1 MIINRIGAEFEYEG
15 TTYVI
20 GAPIV
25 GTPESEYEGLYGTI
39 TEIRV
44 GEDKETENETPDL
57 YCSFE
62 VPVLPCEVKKLEEVF
77 SELYSQ
83 KKTIDDIILDFVIML
98 HLWWSRLT
106 IWKSAASIQEFIFF
120 WKIGR

>member
-44 GEDKETENETPDL
+44 VSGTS
-57 YCSFE
+57 CSDRNRKD
-62 VPVLPCEVKKLEEVF
+62 C
-77 SELYSQ
+77 YS
-83 KKTIDDIILDFVIML
+83 
-98 HLWWSRLT
+98 
-106 IWKSAASIQEFIFF
+106 
-120 WKIGR
+120 

>member
-77 SELYSQ
+77 LNCIARKRPLTTSFW
-83 KKTIDDIILDFVIML
+83 ILSSCSIYGG
-98 HLWWSRLT
+98 
-106 IWKSAASIQEFIFF
+106 AA
-120 WKIGR
+120 